1 MKINNRRDQDY
12 LKTLTV
18 LYVEDDIDTREQF
31 SDFLRR
37 SVGILITAENGVAGL
52 EAFKK
57 HAPDIVVTDILMP
70 QIDGL
75 TMAGKILAKTPSV
88 PIIVVTA
95 FEQTDYLMRAI
106 NMGIE
111 KYVTKPVNS
120 YILFE
125 TLLECAHRLRAEE
138 QIKLQ
143 HQQEI
148 RDAWSKQNE
157 TIAIL
162 AGGIA
167 HDYNNMMQAILGY
180 AALAKMK
187 LEPGSEPSNY
197 LEKVEKCS
205 DEVCK
210 LGQLLRFLGN
220 DYYEEK
226 RQGLLMPYVMSSINH
241 VLEGTAVSLS
251 ADCPEELPHI
261 GFDAQQIHLVFSG
274 LATNAVA
281 AMPAG
286 GILRLSAQTADIS
299 EHDFLP
305 IKPGKYIRLSL
316 TDSGTGIPAAVLPK
330 IFDPY
335 FSTKQ
340 RSGKVGVGLS
350 LALCRT
356 AIMKS
361 GGIISAESNP
371 GNGSRFKVWLPTGV

>member
-18 LYVEDDIDTREQF
+18 LYVEDDVDTREQF

-37 SVGILITAENGVAGL
+37 SVGILITAEDGMAGF

-70 QIDGL
+70 QVDGL
-75 TMAGKILAKTPSV
+75 TMAGKILAKMPSV

-157 TIAIL
+157 TVAIL
-162 AGGIA
+162 ASGIA

-205 DEVCK
+205 EEVCN

-220 DYYEEK
+220 DYSENK
-226 RQGLLMPYVMSSINH
+226 QHGLVMPYVMSSINH

-251 ADCPEELPHI
+251 ADYPEELPHI
-261 GFDAQQIHLVFSG
+261 GFDVQQMNLVFSG
-274 LATNAVA
+274 LANNAVA

-305 IKPGKYIRLSL
+305 IKPGKYLLLSL

-340 RSGKVGVGLS
+340 RSRQRGMGMS

-356 AIMKS
+356 IVMRH
-361 GGIISAESNP
+361 GGCIAAESTY
-371 GNGSRFKVWLPTGV
+371 GNGTTFHIWLPTA